1 MDTCVHNHMPCV
13 VRVVFVAALFGAL
26 GSASSAQELDDL
38 TTDTT
43 RVETGPDSQQPDP
56 IGQPFQMT
64 DDPNQ
69 ASEVGD
75 MTGRSLNSQTF
86 FSSPTGTLLKSV
98 AFPGWGQWSNGK
110 RQKAAIYCGIESYWI
125 TKALIWR
132 HRARTADDL
141 AEFAHA
147 RDRRNYFYWL
157 TGITVFVS
165 MFDAYADRYL
175 LTMERT
181 RNMPD
186 EFWGDMTHPPPSD
199 VWRLALAIKF

>member
-1 MDTCVHNHMPCV
+1 MP
-13 VRVVFVAALFGAL
+13 RVPSVLFIPAMLIVL
-26 GSASSAQELDDL
+26 GSAPHAQEIVDP
-38 TTDTT
+38 TPDTANP
-43 RVETGPDSQQPDP
+43 VFDSGPRPTDP

-64 DDPNQ
+64 DDPKQ

-75 MTGRSLNSQTF
+75 IARRSLKSETF

-110 RQKAAIYCGIESYWI
+110 KQKAAVYFGIESYWI

-141 AEFAHA
+141 SEFAHA

-186 EFWGDMTHPPPSD
+186 EFWGDVNHPSQSD
-199 VWRLALAIKF
+199 EWRLALAIKF

>member
-1 MDTCVHNHMPCV
+1 MAGLA
-13 VRVVFVAALFGAL
+13 RVMLLVAMLCAFA
-26 GSASSAQELDDL
+26 SASFAQESAGAVDDPG
-38 TTDTT
+38 TP
-43 RVETGPDSQQPDP
+43 VADSGGQVSDP
-56 IGQPFQMT
+56 TGQPFRMS
-64 DDPNQ
+64 DDPST
-69 ASEVGD
+69 AAEVGAAARR
-75 MTGRSLNSQTF
+75 TLGSQSF

-98 AFPGWGQWSNGK
+98 AFPGWGQWANGK
-110 RQKAAIYCGIESYWI
+110 KQKAAVYFGIESYWI

-141 AEFAHA
+141 AEFTHA

-175 LTMERT
+175 LTLERT

-186 EFWGDMTHPPPSD
+186 EFWGERPPVAPSD
-199 VWRLALAIKF
+199 EWRLALAIKF